1 MDPVD
6 LSEGFQLGDW
16 LIEPRKLRIACNGVS
31 RSVELHLMRL
41 LVCLARRHGE
51 VVDRQT
57 LRECVGKDRNI
68 TDDMLRAAI
77 HELRELLGDSTR
89 EPRYI
94 VAVPHGGYALIA
106 HFVPPANEGVKHQAI
121 EGEQQLAGVSF
132 VVRIQRLAYE
142 LQRRHVLKVVGAYML
157 GIWITL
163 QVAETT
169 FEPLHFPDWWMTALT
184 ILAVIGVPVIASLAW
199 YYEITPLGITLD
211 PLDTGHVQLPRA
223 RRTVAPLLVIGV
235 AIMAGVTG
243 LAWWRS
249 IDLREAASLASAPPL
264 HRAIAVLPFADLTPG
279 EGGTYV
285 GDGLTEEI
293 SAQLARIP
301 GLRVVPPVSTFKFK
315 GRSFDTRKIGQTL
328 GVQLVL
334 QGNVRRE
341 DGRLWVTTQLL
352 QASNG
357 NRLWAESYDRDW
369 RDVAEVQREIS
380 LSVANALD
388 IAPATVDNPR
398 SGQHDVGNLLAYDHY
413 LAGVSALRSSGDL
426 SQLDIAIKFFQKA
439 LEVDP
444 NFVRALAGLC
454 EAGAARYQRTL
465 ATEDVAA
472 AEAHCRKALELDA
485 SLLETEMA
493 LGGLYLVSG
502 RYEQGE
508 AVYRGLIARYPTNAD
523 GYVGLGQA
531 LSAEGRA
538 IDAERNFRLALEVEP
553 EYPGGYRALGGFLFE
568 SGRPAEA
575 AVAYRKVIELKPQS
589 ASAYSNLG
597 AALMMQGEL
606 QKAVPTF
613 KMSLEIEPS
622 RSAHANL
629 GTTYYFLGR
638 YKDALLEYEK
648 AQSMASSDHQVIGS
662 LADALWMIPERRG
675 EAVPAYARAA
685 QLAEKALK
693 INPSDSTTWAQLAY
707 YWGRAGDPVRSRR
720 AQVRMEA
727 LGQDKMYSHYYTALL
742 EADRDDHAA
751 AIAATGRAQQLGY
764 SRKLLEADPG
774 LQGLMSRA
782 APGK

>member
-1 MDPVD
+1 MDPLD

-31 RSVELHLMRL
+31 RPVELHLMRL
-41 LVCLARRHGE
+41 LVCLACRHGE

-77 HELRELLGDSTR
+77 HELRDVLGDSTR

-106 HFVPPANEGVKHQAI
+106 HFVPPASEGVRRPAI

-132 VVRIQRLAYE
+132 VVRVQRFTYE

-169 FEPLHFPDWWMTALT
+169 FEPLHFPDWWLTALT

-223 RRTVAPLLVIGV
+223 RRAVAPLLVIGV
-235 AIMAGVTG
+235 ALMAGVTG
-243 LAWWRS
+243 FAWWRS
-249 IDLREAASLASAPPL
+249 IDLREAASHASAAPV
-264 HRAIAVLPFADLTPG
+264 HRTIAVLPFADLAPG
-279 EGGTYV
+279 EGATNV
-285 GDGLTEEI
+285 SDGLTEEI
-293 SAQLARIP
+293 SAYLAGIP
-301 GLRVVPPVSTFKFK
+301 GLRVVPPASTSKFK
-315 GRSFDTRKIGQTL
+315 GRSFDTRKIGETL
-328 GVQLVL
+328 GVQMVL
-334 QGNVRRE
+334 QGSVRRQ
-341 DGRLWVTTQLL
+341 DGRLWVTTQLF

-357 NRLWAESYDRDW
+357 NRLWAESYNRDW

-380 LSVANALD
+380 LSVANALG
-388 IAPATVDNPR
+388 IAPSTVDIPR
-398 SGQHDVGNLLAYDHY
+398 SERRVGNLLAYDHY

-426 SQLDIAIKFFQKA
+426 SQLDIAMKFFQKA
-439 LEVDP
+439 LDVDP

-454 EAGAARYQRTL
+454 EAGAARYERTL
-465 ATEDVAA
+465 ATEDVAE

-508 AVYRGLIARYPTNAD
+508 AVYRGLVARHPTNAD
-523 GYVGLGQA
+523 AYVGLGQA

-538 IDAERNFRLALEVEP
+538 TDAERNFRRALEVEP
-553 EYPGGYRALGGFLFE
+553 QYAGGYRALGGFLFD

-575 AVAYRKVIELKPQS
+575 AAAYRKVIELKPQS
-589 ASAYSNLG
+589 ASAHSNLG

-606 QKAVPTF
+606 EKAVPTF

-648 AQSMASSDHQVIGS
+648 AQSMASFDHQVTGG
-662 LADALWMIPERRG
+662 LADALWMIPERHG

-693 INPSDSTTWAQLAY
+693 VNPSDSTTWAQLAY
-707 YWGRAGDPVRSRR
+707 YWGRAGDPARSHR

-742 EADRDDHAA
+742 EADRNDHAA

-764 SRKLLEADPG
+764 SRRLLEADPV
-774 LQGLMSRA
+774 LHGLMSPT
-782 APGK
+782 APGN